1 MIFKHKKNSFLFPL
15 GIVAII
21 FLTLAFTSKD
31 LPSYGVLKEDMVQLI
46 MSTDPGFSHQSL
58 LLGSDPNTLK
68 GDSEIAGNSKLIQYI
83 TLAPRALLDSIDYKL
98 NGIRHER
105 LDLDIPFLSHQSIL
119 ADRDSALK
127 NILNINPAKVKAKLR
142 FQGTTYIS
150 DIRLKGDAE
159 DHWTSQYRMSLRIS
173 LKGDRTLLG
182 FKEFSLQKPNSR
194 QFPYDYSYQSTLS
207 ALGNITSAHKF
218 VHLYVN
224 GRSWGIMNLE
234 EHMTKEFL
242 EKQKRKESIIIKFG
256 DETKWA
262 YNTQAADPY
271 PHYILA
277 NGAFTV
283 NVFQGGEYLG
293 DSRYRKL
300 LTYIT
305 KKQLHY
311 NLELYDSK
319 SMLNSYIASTLWA
332 QWHNLLDTNHRYYLN
347 PYTLKLESIGADQ
360 SGFKPLVDFNS
371 IGFAQLP
378 IQFSKVLRS
387 LKDNDDLNDRLSLI
401 IGEVKNPYHF
411 TYSSKFFPLDQPL
424 NIDILSKNTNEF
436 LLNQQYYLSP
446 TPVDHRGYLFSYPS
460 LKFSLPSIQ
469 QASDLP
475 QHVYFNHYEDG
486 TIEIFNLL
494 PDEVTITDIYVE
506 GMKVGHKKINYKI
519 PGYRQPL
526 EPTLISSPFK
536 GVYNER
542 VVVLSS
548 YKGFKRETKNRY
560 TLSSERV
567 HNPLSAQN
575 FKCSDFCKADKKNYI
590 FKKGLSLIEQPM
602 VINGDVVLQPGTH
615 LSFSPNAYLI
625 INGSL
630 LSKGTANSPVLMD
643 ASSDYWKGL
652 YVFNASKQSILEH
665 TKIRNL
671 SALEDGI
678 LQLTGAITFY
688 NSEVDLNNVI
698 ISDVIAED
706 AINIVH
712 SKYRMKDV
720 SIFDAASDAFDSD
733 FSDGAIT
740 DSSFKNIAGDGIDF
754 SGSKATI
761 KNVNIS
767 SIGDKGISA
776 GEQSTILI
784 SNALIENV
792 VSGVVSKDNSNV
804 ILEDSK
810 ITNFQSYGV
819 MSFIKKD
826 FYSNFSSVIIKN
838 SVIDPQ
844 NAYMRQQGTLIEVD
858 SLPIPQQ
865 EFNVKRLYDFQPSEG
880 L

>member
-1 MIFKHKKNSFLFPL
+1 MIFKHKKNFFLFPL
-15 GIVAII
+15 GIAAII
-21 FLTLAFTSKD
+21 FLTFAFTSKD

-58 LLGSDPNTLK
+58 LSGSDPNTLK
-68 GDSEIAGNSKLIQYI
+68 GDSEIAGNNKLIQNI
-83 TLAPRALLDSIDYKL
+83 MLAPRVILDSIDYKL
-98 NGIRHER
+98 NGMRHER

-142 FQGTTYIS
+142 FQGKTYKS
-150 DIRLKGDAE
+150 DIRLKGDAQ

-173 LKGDRTLLG
+173 LKGDNTLLG
-182 FKEFSLQKPNSR
+182 FKKFSLQKPYSR

-262 YNTQAADPY
+262 YNSQVANPY
-271 PHYILA
+271 PNYILA

-305 KKQLHY
+305 KKQLYY

-332 QWHNLLDTNHRYYLN
+332 QWHNLSDTNHRYYLN

-360 SGFKPLVDFNS
+360 STFKPLADFNS

-401 IGEVKNPYHF
+401 IDEVKNPYHF
-411 TYSSKFFPLDQPL
+411 AHSSKFFPLDQPL

-436 LLNQQYYLSP
+436 LLNQQYFLSP
-446 TPVDHRGYLFSYPS
+446 TPLDHRGYLYSDPS
-460 LKFSLPSIQ
+460 LNFSLPSIQ

-494 PDEVTITDIYVE
+494 PDQITITDIYVE
-506 GMKVGHKKINYKI
+506 GMKVGHEKINYKI

-526 EPTLISSPFK
+526 KPTLISTPFK
-536 GVYNER
+536 GVYNES

-548 YKGFKRETKNRY
+548 YKGFKREAKNRY
-560 TLSSERV
+560 TLSSEKI
-567 HNPLSAQN
+567 HNPLLVQN
-575 FKCSDFCKADKKNYI
+575 FKCLDFCAVDEKNYI
-590 FKKGLSLIEQPM
+590 FKKGLSLIDQPM

-630 LSKGTANSPVLMD
+630 LSKGTENSPVIMD

-652 YVFNASKQSILEH
+652 YVFNTSKKSILEH
-665 TKIRNL
+665 TKISNL

-678 LQLTGAITFY
+678 LQLTGAVTFY

-712 SKYRMKDV
+712 SKYSMNNV

-740 DSSFKNIAGDGIDF
+740 NSSFKNIAGDGIDF

-784 SNALIENV
+784 SNTLIENV
-792 VSGVVSKDNSNV
+792 FSGVVSKDNSNV
-804 ILEDSK
+804 ILENSK

-826 FYSNFSSVIIKN
+826 FYANYSSVIVKN
-838 SVIDPQ
+838 SAIDGQ
-844 NAYMRQQGTLIEVD
+844 NAFMRQQGTLIEVD

-865 EFNVKRLYDFQPSEG
+865 EFNVKRLYDSQPSEG

>member
-31 LPSYGVLKEDMVQLI
+31 LPSYSSLKEDLVQLI

-58 LLGSDPNTLK
+58 LLGSDPNNLK

-83 TLAPRALLDSIDYKL
+83 TLAPRALLESIDYKL
-98 NGIRHER
+98 NGIRYER
-105 LDLDIPFLSHQSIL
+105 LDLDIPFLSYQSIL

-127 NILNINPAKVKAKLR
+127 NTLNINPTKVKAKLR
-142 FQGTTYIS
+142 FQGTTYKS
-150 DIRLKGDAE
+150 DIRLKGDSK
-159 DHWTSQYRMSLRIS
+159 DHWTSQYRMSFRVS
-173 LKGDRTLLG
+173 LKGDKTLLG

-194 QFPYDYSYQSTLS
+194 QYPYDYSYQSTLS

-242 EKQKRKESIIIKFG
+242 EKQKRKESIIVKFG

-262 YNTQAADPY
+262 YNTQVADPY

-305 KKQLHY
+305 KKQVHY

-319 SMLNSYIASTLWA
+319 SILNSYIASTLWA

-360 SGFKPLVDFNS
+360 SDFKPLADFNS
-371 IGFAQLP
+371 IGFSQLP

-387 LKDNDDLNDRLSLI
+387 LKDNYDLNDRLSLI
-401 IGEVKNPYHF
+401 IDEVKNPYHF
-411 TYSSKFFPLDQPL
+411 AHSSKFFPLDQPL

-436 LLNQQYYLSP
+436 LLNQEYYLSP
-446 TPVDHRGYLFSYPS
+446 IPVDHRGYLFSPPS
-460 LKFSLPSIQ
+460 LNFSLPSIQ

-506 GMKVGHKKINYKI
+506 GMKVGNEKINYKI
-519 PGYRQPL
+519 PGYRKPL
-526 EPTLISSPFK
+526 EPTLISTPLK

-548 YKGFKRETKNRY
+548 YKGFKREAKNRY
-560 TLSSERV
+560 TLSSERI
-567 HNPLSAQN
+567 HNPLLEQN
-575 FKCSDFCKADKKNYI
+575 FKCSDFCVVDEKNYI

-630 LSKGTANSPVLMD
+630 LSKGTENSPVVMD
-643 ASSDYWKGL
+643 ASNDYWKGL
-652 YVFNASKQSILEH
+652 YVFNAYKKSILDN
-665 TKIRNL
+665 TKISNL

-678 LQLTGAITFY
+678 LELTGAITFY
-688 NSEVDLNNVI
+688 NSEVDLNNVV
-698 ISDVIAED
+698 ISDIIAED

-712 SKYRMKDV
+712 SKYSMNKI
-720 SIFDAASDAFDSD
+720 SILDAASDAFDSD
-733 FSDGAIT
+733 FSDGKIT

-767 SIGDKGISA
+767 IIGDKGISA

-784 SNALIENV
+784 SNVSIENV
-792 VSGVVSKDNSNV
+792 DSGVVSKDNSNV
-804 ILEDSK
+804 ILENSK

-826 FYSNFSSVIIKN
+826 FYANTSSVIVKN
-838 SVIDPQ
+838 LAIDEQ
-844 NAYMRQQGTLIEVD
+844 NAFMRQQGTLIEVD
-858 SLPIPQQ
+858 SSPIPQQ
-865 EFNVKRLYDFQPSEG
+865 EFNVKRLYDSQPSEG

>member
-15 GIVAII
+15 GIAAII

-68 GDSEIAGNSKLIQYI
+68 GDSEIAGSNKLIQYI
-83 TLAPRALLDSIDYKL
+83 TLAPRVLFDNIDYKL
-98 NGIRHER
+98 NGISHER

-127 NILNINPAKVKAKLR
+127 KTLNISPTKVKAKLR
-142 FQGTTYIS
+142 FKGMTYKS
-150 DIRLKGDAE
+150 DIRLKGDAV

-173 LKGDRTLLG
+173 LKGDKTLLG
-182 FKEFSLQKPNSR
+182 FKEFSLQKPYSR
-194 QFPYDYSYQSTLS
+194 QFPYDYSYQSTLG
-207 ALGNITSAHKF
+207 ALGNITSAHQF

-262 YNTQAADPY
+262 YNVQASNPY
-271 PHYILA
+271 EHYILA

-283 NVFQGGEYLG
+283 NVFKGGEYLD

-305 KKQLHY
+305 NKQLHY
-311 NLELYDSK
+311 NLELYDPK
-319 SMLNSYIASTLWA
+319 SMLTSYVTSTIWA
-332 QWHNLLDTNHRYYLN
+332 QWHSLLDTNHRYYFN

-360 SGFKPLVDFNS
+360 SRFKPLADFNS
-371 IGFAQLP
+371 IGFSNLP
-378 IQFSKVLRS
+378 IQFSTVLKS
-387 LKDNDDLNDRLSLI
+387 LKDNDDLNDDISII
-401 IGEVKNPYHF
+401 IGEVKNPNHF
-411 TYSSKFFPLDQPL
+411 AHSSKFFPLNQPL
-424 NIDILSKNTNEF
+424 NLDILSKNANEF

-446 TPVDHRGYLFSYPS
+446 TSVDHRGS
-460 LKFSLPSIQ
+460 LSLNSSSNFSLPSAQ

-475 QHVYFNHYEDG
+475 QHIYFNHYEDG

-494 PDEVTITDIYVE
+494 PDQVTITDIYVE
-506 GMKVGHKKINYKI
+506 GMKVGHEKINYKI

-526 EPTLISSPFK
+526 EPTLISTPFK

-548 YKGFKRETKNRY
+548 YKGFKREAKNRY
-560 TLSSERV
+560 TLSSERI
-567 HNPLSAQN
+567 HNPLLDQN
-575 FKCSDFCKADKKNYI
+575 FKCSDFCAVDEKNYI

-630 LSKGTANSPVLMD
+630 LSKGTENSPVVMD
-643 ASSDYWKGL
+643 ASNGYWKGL
-652 YVFNASKQSILEH
+652 YVFNASKKSILDH
-665 TKIRNL
+665 TKISNL

-688 NSEVDLNNVI
+688 NSEVDLNNVV
-698 ISDVIAED
+698 ISDIIAED

-712 SKYRMKDV
+712 SKYSMNKI
-720 SIFDAASDAFDSD
+720 SILDAASDAFDSD
-733 FSDGAIT
+733 FSDGKIT

-784 SNALIENV
+784 SNVSIENV

-804 ILEDSK
+804 ILENSK

-826 FYSNFSSVIIKN
+826 FYANSSSVIVKN
-838 SVIDPQ
+838 SAIDGQ
-844 NAYMRQQGTLIEVD
+844 NAFMRQQGTLIEVD

-865 EFNVKRLYDFQPSEG
+865 EFNVKRLYDSQPSEG